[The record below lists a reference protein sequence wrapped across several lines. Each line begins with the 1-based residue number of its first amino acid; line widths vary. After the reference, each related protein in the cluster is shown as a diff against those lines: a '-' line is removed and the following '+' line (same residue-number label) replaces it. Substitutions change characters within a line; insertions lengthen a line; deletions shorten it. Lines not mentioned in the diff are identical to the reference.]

1 MSRRAKIATAAGVL
15 GLATVGLSGCG
26 SANVK
31 VAKADPTYQG
41 AQIFLNR
48 CSGCH
53 TLGKVGANGSA
64 EKLTD
69 RQRIN
74 GPNFDTR
81 PETMAQVAYAIEN
94 GGFTGATMP
103 QNIVVGPDAQAVAR
117 FLSKY
122 AGTARPKSS
131 AAG

>member
-1 MSRRAKIATAAGVL
+1 MSRRAKIATAASVL

-31 VAKADPTYQG
+31 VAKTASTYNG
-41 AQIFLNR
+41 AELFLSH

-53 TLGKVGANGSA
+53 TLGVVGAAGSA
-64 EKLTD
+64 EKLND

-74 GPNFDTR
+74 GPNFNTR
-81 PETMAQVAYAIEN
+81 PETMAQVLYAIEN

-103 QNIVVGPDAQAVAR
+103 QNIVVGAEAQAVAQ

-122 AGTARPKSS
+122 AGAARSKSAS
-131 AAG
+131 G